1 MIFKIK
7 NLIVKIF
14 WLVFMVLYN
23 PLVHLT
29 FFLTSKSQKEF
40 KERIKDSKERRG
52 PNQEVKYTEEAVAVG
67 LTIFFYSL
75 IIFVL
80 I

>member
-7 NLIVKIF
+7 NLIAKFF
-14 WLVFMVLYN
+14 WLIYMLPYD

-29 FFLTSKSQKEF
+29 FFLTSKNQKEF
-40 KERIKDSKERRG
+40 EERIKDSKKRRG
-52 PNQEVKYTEEAVAVG
+52 TNQEVNYTEEAVAVG
-67 LTIFFYSL
+67 LTIFFHL
-75 IIFVL
+75 AIIFVL